1 MLTMAIK
8 QEANRLKMKYQTTDP
23 YDICTSMD
31 IQVIKRPMGASAQSC
46 KGFFLVSSRCK
57 LIVINSDLPESIQR
71 IIIAHELGHA
81 VLHSDSAISAFH
93 EFAMF
98 DDTDRMEYVGGATIL
113 SNIAGEQVEEYQVE
127 ITHVYPAA
135 AGDTR
140 NLMVQVTDPRLLE
153 TTGGIVQGMSG
164 SPILQDGKL
173 VGAVTH
179 VLVNDPTRGYGIL
192 AENMVSQCVWEEQAQ
207 VS

>member
-98 DDTDRMEYVGGATIL
+98 DDTDRMEYEL
-113 SNIAGEQVEEYQVE
+113 SLIH
-127 ITHVYPAA
+127 I
-135 AGDTR
+135 
-140 NLMVQVTDPRLLE
+140 
-153 TTGGIVQGMSG
+153 
-164 SPILQDGKL
+164 
-173 VGAVTH
+173 
-179 VLVNDPTRGYGIL
+179 
-192 AENMVSQCVWEEQAQ
+192 
-207 VS
+207 

>member
-71 IIIAHELGHA
+71 IIIAHELGHSR
-81 VLHSDSAISAFH
+81 HS
-93 EFAMF
+93 
-98 DDTDRMEYVGGATIL
+98 L
-113 SNIAGEQVEEYQVE
+113 
-127 ITHVYPAA
+127 
-135 AGDTR
+135 TR
-140 NLMVQVTDPRLLE
+140 RKQTYW
-153 TTGGIVQGMSG
+153 S
-164 SPILQDGKL
+164 
-173 VGAVTH
+173 VGA
-179 VLVNDPTRGYGIL
+179 Y
-192 AENMVSQCVWEEQAQ
+192 AQ
-207 VS
+207 RLHQGA

>member
-1 MLTMAIK
+1 MLTRAIK
-8 QEANRLKMKYQTTDP
+8 QEAHRLKMKYQTTDP

-98 DDTDRMEYVGGATIL
+98 DDTDRMEYEANVFAAEFML
-113 SNIAGEQVEEYQVE
+113 SDDEVMESLEMQMDFFQMARCLYVPPE
-127 ITHVYPAA
+127 
-135 AGDTR
+135 
-140 NLMVQVTDPRLLE
+140 LLDFKLR
-153 TTGGIVQGMSG
+153 
-164 SPILQDGKL
+164 ILQ
-173 VGAVTH
+173 
-179 VLVNDPTRGYGIL
+179 RQGIKIKAPYIAHGDFL
-192 AENMVSQCVWEEQAQ
+192 KRDLGQPLN
-207 VS
+207 

>member
-1 MLTMAIK
+1 MAIK

-98 DDTDRMEYVGGATIL
+98 DDTDRMEYEANVF
-113 SNIAGEQVEEYQVE
+113 
-127 ITHVYPAA
+127 AA
-135 AGDTR
+135 EFMQMAR
-140 NLMVQVTDPRLLE
+140 CLYVPPELLDFKLR
-153 TTGGIVQGMSG
+153 
-164 SPILQDGKL
+164 ILQ
-173 VGAVTH
+173 
-179 VLVNDPTRGYGIL
+179 RQGIKINAPYIAHGDFL
-192 AENMVSQCVWEEQAQ
+192 KRDLGQPLN
-207 VS
+207 